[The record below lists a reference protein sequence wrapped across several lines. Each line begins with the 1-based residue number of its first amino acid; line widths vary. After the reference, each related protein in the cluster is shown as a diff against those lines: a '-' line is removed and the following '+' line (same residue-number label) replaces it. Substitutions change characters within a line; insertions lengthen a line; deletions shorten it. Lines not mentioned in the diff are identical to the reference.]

1 MSQAARFSG
10 DVAIDG
16 SLSASSGITGQ
27 NRSGINAD
35 TSQSY
40 ELPLTDFR
48 VWDDFSIVLPDTAS
62 TSGLVV
68 ASFPYEPTVLDST
81 FFVANRDYRVVGITG
96 RVEVIGTGGACTAVI
111 KKATSG
117 TDIASGT
124 ALHSSSFNLVGTV
137 DTNQTLTLSTT
148 ATDLN
153 IASGTAIGFDLTGTP
168 TSARGVIS
176 VYMLPISNDDLA
188 ISSGAFAT
196 GLPYIHTG
204 NLKSAGSVT
213 RYART
218 MFTIPPE
225 FVSAGAFQFRFA
237 SGMLTT
243 VADTAATIDCECYK
257 TARSTLKTGSDL
269 VSTSASSI
277 NSLSFA
283 EKTFDVSSTGLIAG
297 DVLDIR
303 VAILVNDAG
312 SSTVVDGAIAHA
324 EALLTIKG

>member
-1 MSQAARFSG
+1 MQAARFSG
-10 DVAIDG
+10 DVAVDG
-16 SLSASSGITGQ
+16 AISASAGITGQ

-48 VWDDFSIVLPDTAS
+48 VWDDFMVALPDTAS
-62 TSGLVV
+62 TSGLCV
-68 ASFPYEPTVLDST
+68 ASFPYEPTVLDSS
-81 FFVANRDYRVVGITG
+81 FFVANRPYRVVGITA
-96 RVEVIGTGGACTAVI
+96 RVEVAGTGGACTAVI
-111 KKATSG
+111 KKAPSA

-124 ALHSSSFNLVGTV
+124 ALHSSSYNLVGTV

-148 ATDLN
+148 LTNRN
-153 IASGTAIGFDLTGTP
+153 IVAGDAIGFDITGTP
-168 TSARGVIS
+168 TSARGVVS
-176 VYMLPISNDDLA
+176 VYLIPISADDMA

-204 NLKSAGSVT
+204 DLMAAGATT

-218 MFTIPPE
+218 MFTLPPE
-225 FVSAGAFQFRFA
+225 YVSAGAFQFRFA

-243 VADTAATIDCECYK
+243 VADTSATIDCEAYK

-283 EKTFDVSSTGLIAG
+283 EKTFDISSTGLIAG

-303 VAILVNDAG
+303 VTIAINDAG
-312 SSTVVDGAIAHA
+312 ASTVVDGAIAHA

>member
-16 SLSASSGITGQ
+16 ALSASSGISGQ

-48 VWDDFSIVLPDTAS
+48 VWDDFARVLPDTAS
-62 TSGLVV
+62 TSGLVI
-68 ASFPYEPTVLDST
+68 ASIRYD
-81 FFVANRDYRVVGITG
+81 ANIADTIFWIANAPYRVVGIVG
-96 RVEVIGTGGACTAVI
+96 RAEVQGSGGACTAVI
-111 KKATSG
+111 KKAASATA
-117 TDIASGT
+117 IASGT
-124 ALHSSSFNLVGTV
+124 ALHSSTFNLVGTAA
-137 DTNQTLTLSTT
+137 TNQTLTLSTT
-148 ATDLN
+148 ATDLD
-153 IASGTAIGFDLTGTP
+153 IATGSCIGFDLTGTP
-168 TSARGVIS
+168 TSAVGAVS
-176 VYMLPISNDDLA
+176 VYMLPLSPDDLA

-225 FVSAGAFQFRFA
+225 FVPAGAFQFRFA

-243 VADTAATIDCECYK
+243 VADTSATIDCECYK
-257 TARSTLKTGSDL
+257 TARSTLKSGSDL
-269 VSTSASSI
+269 VTSAASSI

-283 EKTFDVSSTGLIAG
+283 EKSFDVTSTGLIAG

-303 VAILVNDAG
+303 VTIATNDSG
-312 SSTVVDGAIAHA
+312 TVTVVEGAIAHA
-324 EALLTIKG
+324 EALLTVKG